1 LTDALLV
8 QALLASRGLGS
19 SDEAALAGQMQARL
33 QAQALRQES
42 LIERPKLIYQIAYG
56 QDLAAGLA
64 LSIEN
69 WQLQKEPPDALLF
82 VQAALAPNQA
92 RAAEPVVNWAHATG
106 YTEPLLRQG
115 IEQLKAHPS
124 WLKDRP

>member
-1 LTDALLV
+1 
-8 QALLASRGLGS
+8 
-19 SDEAALAGQMQARL
+19 L

-42 LIERPKLIYQIAYG
+42 LIERPKLIYQITYG

-69 WQLQKEPPDALLF
+69 WQIQKEPPDALLF
-82 VQAALAPNQA
+82 VQAALATNQA
-92 RAAEPVVNWAHATG
+92 RAAEPVVNWAQATG